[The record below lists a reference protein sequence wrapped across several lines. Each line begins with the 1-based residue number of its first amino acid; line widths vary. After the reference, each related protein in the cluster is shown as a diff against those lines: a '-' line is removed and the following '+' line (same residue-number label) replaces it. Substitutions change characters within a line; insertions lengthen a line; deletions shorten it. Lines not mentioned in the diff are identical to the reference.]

1 VVKELIFFTTST
13 LTERDFKRFQF
24 EFFLKEDVGITVCN
38 LALLFEYEE
47 VFLKPFSNS
56 VNHLYLDSYESL
68 NFFLS
73 KINIRNTYLILL
85 FPINSNTIDFYKLIS
100 KHKLNYINIKL
111 GLTSSPYSNYK
122 KILIRFYYFFFKLFY
137 SLKPAKIIFYAGRKA
152 KHNLYDF
159 KTNFQTKLISV
170 SSFDYLNAVNTI
182 SKKKIDQPYF
192 LFIDEMYVKHPDFKG
207 VDVMKIS
214 EKKYFLQIN
223 AILTK
228 IQKKYNLKPIVC
240 LHPRSDKR
248 WASNFDFET
257 IKNQTSELIKF
268 SNFVLTHASTAI
280 SFAVLFFKPIIQIKM
295 NAKSKY
301 FLNVL
306 ENYNKELET
315 NILHYK
321 NNFDSKNLKLDFNKE
336 RYNNYIKDYFND
348 NSNSKLYSKELIKI
362 LKSNNKC
369 VE

>member
-1 VVKELIFFTTST
+1 MVKELIFFTTST

-24 EFFLKEDVGITVCN
+24 RYFLKEKFKITVCN
-38 LALLFEYEE
+38 LAVLFEYEK
-47 VFLKPFSNS
+47 VISKPYNNS
-56 VNHLYLDSYESL
+56 LNHKNLNNYESL
-68 NFFLS
+68 ISFLS
-73 KINIRNTYLILL
+73 RINIRNTYLILL
-85 FPINSNTIDFYKLIS
+85 FPINSNTINFYKLIS
-100 KHKLNYINIKL
+100 QYKLNYINIKV
-111 GLTSSPYSNYK
+111 GLTSLPYSNFK

-137 SLKPAKIIFYAGRKA
+137 SLKPAKIIFYAGRTA

-192 LFIDEMYVKHPDFKG
+192 IFIDEMYVMHPDFKG
-207 VDVMKIS
+207 VDLMKMS
-214 EKKYFLQIN
+214 EEKYFLQIN

-248 WASNFDFET
+248 WASNFEFET

-295 NAKSKY
+295 NVKSKY
-301 FLNVL
+301 FLSAL

-315 NILHYK
+315 DVLHYK
-321 NNFDSKNLKLDFNKE
+321 TNFDCNNLNLVVNKKLFNS
-336 RYNNYIKDYFND
+336 YIKKYFND
-348 NSNSKLYSKELIKI
+348 NSSSKLYSKELIKI
-362 LKSNNKC
+362 LKTNQKC
-369 VE
+369 AE